1 LFYSMAANDMTRVTA
16 TINDMSPVEK
26 LDLIITVSTL
36 NPNEAL
42 EARLVGTLRG
52 IALATPQREKAA
64 LKAFI
69 LSKASE
75 DVRVALGL
83 LEMKFKGGRKKSKR
97 RKQTKRR

>member
-1 LFYSMAANDMTRVTA
+1 MAANDMTRVTA

-42 EARLVGTLRG
+42 EARLVGILRG
-52 IALATPQREKAA
+52 IALATPHGEKAA

-69 LSKASE
+69 LSKARE
-75 DVRVALGL
+75 DVRAALEL

>member
-1 LFYSMAANDMTRVTA
+1 MAANDMTRVTA
-16 TINDMSPVEK
+16 TISDMSPIEK
-26 LDLIITVSTL
+26 LDLILTVSTL

-52 IALATPQREKAA
+52 IALATPPREKAA

-69 LSKASE
+69 LSKARE
-75 DVRVALGL
+75 DVRAALEL
-83 LEMKFKGGRKKSKR
+83 VEMKLKGGRSKSKR